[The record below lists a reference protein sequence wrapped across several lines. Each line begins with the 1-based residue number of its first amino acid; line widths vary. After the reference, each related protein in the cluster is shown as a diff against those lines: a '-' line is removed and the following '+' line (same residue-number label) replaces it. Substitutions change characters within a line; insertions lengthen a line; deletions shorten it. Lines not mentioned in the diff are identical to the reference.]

1 MDFGQFLGN
10 HTLKAQLSAAID
22 AQRLTHCYLLSG
34 PKGSG
39 KAYTGAAPH
48 GRHGVHR
55 RSAPLRALQP
65 VPQGFAGHSPGY
77 CRCGRHQ
84 SQDYPGGFNP
94 PGLQRRVYPPQ

>member
-10 HTLKAQLSAAID
+10 DTLKAQLSAAID

-39 KAYTGAAPH
+39 KHTLAQLLM
-48 GRHGVHR
+48 HR

-65 VPQGFAGHSPGY
+65 VPQGPARHSPGY

-84 SQDYPGGFNP
+84 SQDHPGGFDS